1 VALPKQYEFLT
12 LGNKPPHQ
20 TNRLLH
26 GKWVLITGATSGI
39 GLATAHRFAKGK
51 ANLILFVRNEAKAK
65 ALQETLTK
73 TYDIEVRYYLADF
86 ADLHSVKAG
95 LKLLLAKETKL
106 DVLINNA
113 GIYSTKRILTKHG
126 FELALTVNHLASLLI
141 TDTLVPLLEQSQGR
155 VIQVNSEGHRFSG
168 FNLKDPHFHHRF
180 YTGLRSYGASKTAQ
194 LHTVWMLSDE
204 LSSKG
209 IIINAMHPGA
219 VQSEIGLNNGF
230 LYRLFKKVIINR
242 MLKKVDHS
250 SDAIFYLATEPSIE
264 KISGQYYYLTHLTTP
279 SKHALKSKV
288 SSEILNLSRN
298 LIKNL

>member
-1 VALPKQYEFLT
+1 
-12 LGNKPPHQ
+12 
-20 TNRLLH
+20 
-26 GKWVLITGATSGI
+26 
-39 GLATAHRFAKGK
+39 
-51 ANLILFVRNEAKAK
+51 
-65 ALQETLTK
+65 
-73 TYDIEVRYYLADF
+73 
-86 ADLHSVKAG
+86 
-95 LKLLLAKETKL
+95 
-106 DVLINNA
+106 
-113 GIYSTKRILTKHG
+113 
-126 FELALTVNHLASLLI
+126 LALTVNHLASLLI

-180 YTGLRSYGASKTAQ
+180 YTGLRSYGSSKTAQ
-194 LHTVWMLSDE
+194 LHTVWMLADE

-242 MLKKVDHS
+242 MLKKVDYS